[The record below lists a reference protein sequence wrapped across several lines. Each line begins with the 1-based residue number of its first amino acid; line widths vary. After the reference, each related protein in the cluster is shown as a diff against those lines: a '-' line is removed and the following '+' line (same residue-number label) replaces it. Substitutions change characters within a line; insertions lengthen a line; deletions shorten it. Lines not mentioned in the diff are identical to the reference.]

1 MAESYFLLTI
11 KYEICIIMI
20 IFSELIAQL
29 GSNFRLQ
36 NLLIRY
42 A

>member
-29 GSNFRLQ
+29 GSEIKHNP
-36 NLLIRY
+36 LL
-42 A
+42 